1 MLAKNTY
8 LCHYG
13 VQGMK
18 WGIRK
23 STYTSGRATR
33 NATTINNKKSNS
45 QNTTKR
51 IRQNRQLI
59 LSTTVRQALN
69 AGASMATSQALTSVS
84 TKDPTTIAVRTLGGF
99 VLGCVVGGV
108 TGSIQAKE
116 QINKTKNDS
125 YWNKIA
131 KNNNKNY
138 YIDERGILKKTS

>member
-33 NATTINNKKSNS
+33 NASTTNNKKSNS

-51 IRQNRQLI
+51 IQQNRQVI
-59 LSTTVRQALN
+59 LSTTIRQALN
-69 AGASMATSQALTSVS
+69 AGASMATSQALMSIS

-99 VLGCVVGGV
+99 ALGCVIGGV
-108 TGSIQAKE
+108 TGNVQAKD
-116 QINKTKNDS
+116 QIGKTKNNA
-125 YWNKIA
+125 YWNKVA
-131 KNNNKNY
+131 KDNDKNY
-138 YIDERGILKKTS
+138 YIDERGKLRKTS